1 MPHIARAAL
10 VGISYQCADVLQ
22 AMEADSGVKL
32 SQLRVD
38 GGAVAN
44 NLLMQFQ
51 SDILGIPVVRPKNA
65 ETTAMGAAYLAGLA
79 TGFYKSTDEISTQ
92 WAIDRTFEPKMGAD
106 QRNKLRSDWNKAVLR
121 AKAWAS

>member
-1 MPHIARAAL
+1 MAHIARAAL
-10 VGISYQCADVLQ
+10 EGIAYQCADVLQ

-106 QRNKLRSDWNKAVLR
+106 QRNKLRSDWNKAVSR